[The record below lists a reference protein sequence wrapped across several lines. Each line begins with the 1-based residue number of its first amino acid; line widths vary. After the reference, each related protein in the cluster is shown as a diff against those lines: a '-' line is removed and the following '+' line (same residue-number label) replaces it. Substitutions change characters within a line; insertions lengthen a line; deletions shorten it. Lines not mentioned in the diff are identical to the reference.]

1 MLSIVV
7 GATTLKATLTNNS
20 SAQAFIEHLKKGPIT
35 INMKDYGNFEKFGD
49 LKKDFPTNDE
59 PITTEAGDIILS
71 DAHLLVF
78 YYAPNQWTFT
88 RLGKFN
94 DVSGDDLKRIFGKGS
109 ITATISL
116 LE

>member
-20 SAQAFIEHLKKGPIT
+20 SAQALIEHLKKGPIT
-35 INMKDYGNFEKFGD
+35 INMKDYGNFEKVVD
-49 LKKDFPTNDE
+49 LKKNFPTNDE
-59 PITTEAGDIILS
+59 SITTEAGDIILYEG
-71 DAHLLVF
+71 HFLVF
-78 YYAPNQWTFT
+78 YYAQNSWSFT
-88 RLGKFN
+88 RLGKIN

-116 LE
+116 AE

>member
-7 GATTLKATLTNNS
+7 GATTLKATLNQNS
-20 SAQAFIEHLKKGPIT
+20 SGKAFADLLRKGPIT
-35 INMKDYGNFEKFGD
+35 INMRDYGNFEKFGD
-49 LKKDFPTNDE
+49 LKQNLPTNDE

-71 DAHLLVF
+71 EGHLLVF

-88 RLGKFN
+88 RLGRFN
-94 DVSGDDLKRIFGKGS
+94 DVTANDLKKAFGKGS
-109 ITATISL
+109 ITATITL